1 MIYCIHKQKKEDSME
16 TTQLTLRPYLETIE
30 KHCRLLD
37 RESLIQLICDLARQ
51 VEPGTRNDFLQSFL
65 SCLPGTKK
73 QAVPVDETSENEL
86 LTEIEELRQEIQAR
100 IESIENGTYWD
111 DPDDEDEWQDS
122 YHNDE
127 DPDLLND
134 YQKEDLVEFFSKAGR
149 HFIHG
154 EKKAAQ
160 KIYNALF
167 SLVNE
172 VVEHDD
178 YLPDFGINLREAR
191 ARHARCVYELSSREE
206 RVDAM
211 FVVMNAE
218 MRSRDFPL
226 LRDVMD
232 ADTGDL
238 EDLEPFL
245 ISWQTALTEHNFR
258 IKRVAELLLEVAFL
272 QGDVTAVGDLAKT
285 WQAQQPLGYLY
296 WLQQLEREENWLL
309 LRDAGSEALKSLSP
323 GLDRRQAA
331 GYLIRAGKKLD
342 EDETILTG
350 FRERFRSEP
359 SNATLLELVAE
370 ANRQQV
376 REKELTEIFVFL
388 STRESKYSA
397 VKLLVKSL
405 LMNGE
410 IDRAFALCKQEKAI
424 GWSGGGSA
432 AALLYG
438 SIVYLL
444 SGGNTACTLSRNLLE
459 DYAGGNTVFF
469 DSYDD
474 QPIDT
479 GTSGFLEVKRGLDQI
494 LTASLDLNRYRQWA
508 VDIGE
513 QRINHIVSNKHR
525 RAYERA
531 AMVLGSL
538 AEAMTAEGNKSK
550 AESLLHEYCRVRYNR
565 HVAFRREVRQAVEK
579 SQILR
584 GMTDGL

>member
-1 MIYCIHKQKKEDSME
+1 ME
-16 TTQLTLRPYLETIE
+16 TTQLALRPYLETIE

-37 RESLIQLICDLARQ
+37 RESLIQLICDMARQ
-51 VEPGTRNDFLQSFL
+51 VEPATRNDFLQSFL
-65 SCLPGTKK
+65 SSLPETKK
-73 QAVPVDETSENEL
+73 QSVLVNETSDNEL

-111 DPDDEDEWQDS
+111 DPDDDDWQDS
-122 YHNDE
+122 YYNDE

-134 YQKEDLVEFFSKAGR
+134 YQKEDLADFFSKAGR

-160 KIYNALF
+160 RIYDALF

-172 VVEHDD
+172 VEEHD

-191 ARHARCVYELSSREE
+191 ARHARCIYELSSREE

-211 FVVMNAE
+211 LTVLDAGLREDDFFGT
-218 MRSRDFPL
+218 RSRDFPL
-226 LRDVMD
+226 LHDVMD
-232 ADTGDL
+232 AETGDL

-245 ISWQTALTEHNFR
+245 ISWQTTLTEQNFR

-272 QGDVTAVGDLAKT
+272 QGGLTAVGDLAKT

-296 WLQQLEREENWLL
+296 WLQLLAGEENWPL

-323 GLDRRQAA
+323 GQDRRQAA

-350 FRERFRSEP
+350 YRERFRSEP
-359 SNATLLELVAE
+359 SNATLLELVTE

-376 REKELTEIFVFL
+376 REKELAEICAFL
-388 STRESKYSA
+388 SARKSEYGA
-397 VKLLVKSL
+397 VELLVKSL

-424 GWSGGGSA
+424 GWSGGSA

-444 SGGNTACTLSRNLLE
+444 SSGNTACTLSRDLLKN
-459 DYAGGNTVFF
+459 YAGGNKVFF

-479 GTSGFLEVKRGLDQI
+479 KTSGFLEVKRGLDQI
-494 LTASLDLNRYRQWA
+494 ITASPDMNRYRQWA
-508 VDIGE
+508 IDIGE

-525 RAYERA
+525 KAYERA
-531 AMVLGSL
+531 AMVLVSL
-538 AEAMTAEGNKSK
+538 AEAMTAEGNENK
-550 AESLLHEYCRVRYNR
+550 ADSLLHEYCRVRYNR
-565 HVAFRREVRQAVEK
+565 HVAFRREVRQAVDK

>member
-1 MIYCIHKQKKEDSME
+1 ME
-16 TTQLTLRPYLETIE
+16 TTQLALRPYLDTIE

-37 RESLIQLICDLARQ
+37 RESLIQLIFELARQ

-65 SCLPGTKK
+65 SSLPATGK
-73 QAVPVDETSENEL
+73 QTAQVNETSENNL
-86 LTEIEELRQEIQAR
+86 PAEIEELRQEIQAR
-100 IESIENGTYWD
+100 IKSIEDGTYWD
-111 DPDDEDEWQDS
+111 DPDDDDWQDS
-122 YHNDE
+122 YYNDE

-134 YQKEDLVEFFSKAGR
+134 YQKEDLAELFSKAGR

-160 KIYNALF
+160 KVYNALF

-172 VVEHDD
+172 VEEHD
-178 YLPDFGINLREAR
+178 YLPDFGVNLREAR
-191 ARHARCVYELSSREE
+191 ARHARCIYELSSREE

-211 FVVMNAE
+211 FTVMDAE

-232 ADTGDL
+232 AEIGDL

-245 ISWQTALTEHNFR
+245 ISWQTALTEQNFR

-272 QGDVTAVGDLAKT
+272 QGGVTAVGDLAKN
-285 WQAQQPLGYLY
+285 WQARQPLGYLY
-296 WLQQLEREENWLL
+296 WLQQLEREENWPL
-309 LRDAGSEALKSLSP
+309 LRDAGCEALKSLPP

-331 GYLIRAGKKLD
+331 GYLIRAGKRLD
-342 EDETILTG
+342 ADETILTG
-350 FRERFRSEP
+350 YRERFRSEP
-359 SNATLLELVAE
+359 SNATLIELVTE
-370 ANRQQV
+370 SNRQQV
-376 REKELTEIFVFL
+376 REKELAEICIFL
-388 STRESKYSA
+388 SGQKSRYGSVE
-397 VKLLVKSL
+397 LLVKSL
-405 LMNGE
+405 LMSGE
-410 IDRAFALCKQEKAI
+410 IDRAFALCKQEKAV
-424 GWSGGGSA
+424 GWSGGSA

-444 SGGNTACTLSRNLLE
+444 SSGNTACTLSQNLLE
-459 DYAGGNTVFF
+459 DYGGRNTVFF

-479 GTSGFLEVKRGLDQI
+479 GTSGFLEIKRGLDQI
-494 LTASLDLNRYRQWA
+494 LTASLDLNRYRQW
-508 VDIGE
+508 VIDIGE

-525 RAYERA
+525 KAYERA

-538 AEAMTAEGNKSK
+538 AEVMTAEGNKNK
-550 AESLLHEYCRVRYNR
+550 AGSLLHEYCKVLYNR
-565 HVAFRREVRQAVEK
+565 HVAFRREVRHAVEK